1 MRGHPPRFTFTVKVT
16 ACFNRCPKGQDE
28 RMTSDPS
35 LPPDR
40 PHVSTPP
47 LPGEPVAPPLA
58 DLPEVPAERATP
70 PKNAVH
76 FTRAAA
82 LWSALIGGFLILIL
96 LLVFIMQNT
105 NSITINFFGWNWNL
119 PLGVAILLS
128 AVAGGLLAVAVG
140 TARIVQLR
148 RAAKKNLKARR

>member
-1 MRGHPPRFTFTVKVT
+1 
-16 ACFNRCPKGQDE
+16 
-28 RMTSDPS
+28 MTSDPS
-35 LPPDR
+35 ASPGRTEGAPP
-40 PHVSTPP
+40 PHR
-47 LPGEPVAPPLA
+47 GEPVPPPLV
-58 DLPEVPAERATP
+58 DLPESAEPAPRP
-70 PKNAVH
+70 QSAVH

-82 LWSALIGGFLILIL
+82 LWSALIVGFLILIL

-128 AVAGGLLAVAVG
+128 AVGGGLLTVAVG

-148 RAAKKNLKARR
+148 RAAKKNLKAGL

>member
-1 MRGHPPRFTFTVKVT
+1 
-16 ACFNRCPKGQDE
+16 
-28 RMTSDPS
+28 MTSDPS
-35 LPPDR
+35 VPDR
-40 PHVSTPP
+40 PLGATP
-47 LPGEPVAPPLA
+47 LPGEPTPPPLA
-58 DLPEVPAERATP
+58 DLPEVPSEPASP
-70 PKNAVH
+70 PPSAVH

-128 AVAGGLLAVAVG
+128 AVGGGLLTVAVG
-140 TARIVQLR
+140 TVRIVQLR
-148 RAAKKNLKARR
+148 RAAKKNLKAR

>member
-1 MRGHPPRFTFTVKVT
+1 
-16 ACFNRCPKGQDE
+16 
-28 RMTSDPS
+28 MTSDPS
-35 LPPDR
+35 VPDR
-40 PHVSTPP
+40 PIGEVPP
-47 LPGEPVAPPLA
+47 LPGEQLTPPPA
-58 DLPEVPAERATP
+58 DLPDAQTTPATRPE
-70 PKNAVH
+70 NAVH

-128 AVAGGLLAVAVG
+128 AVGGGLLTVAVG
-140 TARIVQLR
+140 TIRIVQLR
-148 RAAKKNLKARR
+148 RAAKKNLKAGL